1 MQDIKV
7 AIHQPNFFP
16 WLGYFYKIAQSDIF
30 VFLDDVQFPRGNR
43 GCVVN
48 RSLVFAIEKECWL
61 TMPIKKHSSGDRI
74 LDIKLGENAL
84 DSVSKKIHL
93 YYGHFPYFPEVMEKL
108 KDSFAIETDNISTFN
123 INIIKNIC
131 KNLNICTRFIKSSEL
146 NVLGYKQE
154 KIINLVK
161 KLNGTVYISGEG
173 AKKYQDEIDFTKNH
187 VSLIYQNPDKVFS
200 EIKSNIKEDHLGLSI
215 LHHLFLLG
223 FETLASLFSKSL
235 PK

>member
-16 WLGYFYKIAQSDIF
+16 WLGYFYKIAQSDTF

-48 RSLVFAIEKECWL
+48 RALVLTSDKKCWL
-61 TMPIKKHSSGDRI
+61 TMPIKKHSSGDKI
-74 LDIKLGENAL
+74 LDIGLGENAL
-84 DSVSKKIHL
+84 DSVLKKIHL
-93 YYGHFPYFPEVMEKL
+93 YYGHLPYFSEVMEKL
-108 KDSFAIETDNISTFN
+108 NNSFAIEIHNISAFN
-123 INIIKNIC
+123 ISIIKNIC
-131 KNLNICTRFIKSSEL
+131 ENLNIYTKFIKSSEL

-161 KLNGTVYISGEG
+161 KLNGTLYISGEG
-173 AKKYQDEIDFTKNH
+173 AKKYQDEINFTENNI
-187 VSLIYQNPDKVFS
+187 SLVYQDPNKCFAGIASD
-200 EIKSNIKEDHLGLSI
+200 EKEDHLSLSI

-223 FETLASLFSKSL
+223 FKTLASLLSKSL
-235 PK
+235 